1 MDNHPD
7 TLTQT
12 PNAERLHIV
21 IFGRRNVGKSSLIN
35 AITGQQVAITSDT
48 PGTTTDPVNKAM
60 EIYPLGPCLLTDTAG
75 YDDTGELG
83 ALRNKRTQQAIA
95 QAHLALIVIDQE
107 PQDLDQ
113 AWMDAL
119 KSHHIPYLVVLNKSD
134 LLDAAQ
140 IAAVEKKTGAKIIAV
155 SALKHEGIEAL
166 RLKMASLLPH
176 DEARSI
182 TGSLAQAG
190 DVVLLVM
197 PQDQQAPKGR
207 LILPQVQ
214 TIRDLLDKNCTVVSA
229 TAQGLPS
236 ALNAL
241 SKPPRLII
249 ADSQVFGQVYAQKP
263 AESLLTS
270 FSVLMAAYKGDIAY
284 MVQSA
289 KRIDQLHKRS
299 KILIAEACTHAPLS
313 EDIGRK
319 KIPAL
324 LKKRYGVS
332 DVTVT
337 SGKDFPDD
345 LSAYDLVIH
354 CGACMFTRRLMLART
369 RQAIEQQVPMT
380 NYGLAIAHLKGILDK
395 VVIP

>member
-1 MDNHPD
+1 
-7 TLTQT
+7 
-12 PNAERLHIV
+12 
-21 IFGRRNVGKSSLIN
+21 
-35 AITGQQVAITSDT
+35 
-48 PGTTTDPVNKAM
+48 
-60 EIYPLGPCLLTDTAG
+60 
-75 YDDTGELG
+75 
-83 ALRNKRTQQAIA
+83 
-95 QAHLALIVIDQE
+95 
-107 PQDLDQ
+107 
-113 AWMDAL
+113 
-119 KSHHIPYLVVLNKSD
+119 
-134 LLDAAQ
+134 
-140 IAAVEKKTGAKIIAV
+140 
-155 SALKHEGIEAL
+155 
-166 RLKMASLLPH
+166 
-176 DEARSI
+176 
-182 TGSLAQAG
+182 
-190 DVVLLVM
+190 M

-313 EDIGRK
+313 EDIGRE